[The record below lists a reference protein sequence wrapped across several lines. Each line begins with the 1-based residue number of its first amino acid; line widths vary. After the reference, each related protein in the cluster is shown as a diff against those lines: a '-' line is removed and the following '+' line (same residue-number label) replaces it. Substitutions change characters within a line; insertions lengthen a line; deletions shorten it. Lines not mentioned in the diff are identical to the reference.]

1 MPRPTDPLS
10 FAQRVQRMEPG
21 QTIYF
26 PLDDYARASIHVSL
40 SRLRREYR
48 DLIGGDLLPSWS
60 LDIPTPPGDLWAVT
74 YHGLTEGGRIQHQTP
89 TPEELRERRR
99 ITQLRYRA
107 RKRDATAAHL
117 LQLGLADLTLREDTE
132 PGFVHNLAEELRQQV
147 AAEEAAKAARK
158 AELEARRKDPN
169 YVPKPFV
176 WNRSPAAL
184 QRAVERDQLQA
195 AKREQRAAIRA
206 AKEEERQRR
215 LQARNRPPTA
225 MEVKQALDK
234 LEISLAYYQERQ
246 EQLEAKLEAAEDSQ
260 AKAKSLEQ
268 LSPEQRAKAL
278 QGLVTPRWDRAQKRI
293 DEYEAR
299 LKKYGEKIEAIEDE
313 IKRLRAE

>member
-1 MPRPTDPLS
+1 
-10 FAQRVQRMEPG
+10 MEPG

-48 DLIGGDLLPSWS
+48 DLIGGDLLPAWS

-74 YHGLTEGGRIQHQTP
+74 YHGLTEGGRIQHQKP
-89 TPEELRERRR
+89 TPQELRERRNA
-99 ITQLRYRA
+99 TQFRYRA
-107 RKRDATAAHL
+107 RKRDAIAAHL
-117 LQLGLADLTLREDTE
+117 MASGQADTRLREDTE
-132 PGFVHNLAEELRQQV
+132 PGFAQNLVEELRQQM
-147 AAEEAAKAARK
+147 ADDAAAKAARK
-158 AELEARRKDPN
+158 AELEARRKDPE

-176 WNRSPAAL
+176 WSKSPAAL
-184 QRAVERDQLQA
+184 EKAVERDRLQA
-195 AKREQRAAIRA
+195 TKREQRAAVRA

-215 LQARNRPPTA
+215 LLARSRPPTA
-225 MEVKQALDK
+225 TEVKQALEK
-234 LEISLAYYQERQ
+234 LEVSLAFYQERQ

-313 IKRLRAE
+313 ITRLKAA